1 MLLKLVKYQA
11 YMRGMPKVGPYSRCA
26 TLRKL
31 DKRTKEARLVQSMR
45 AELSA
50 HVGGKPNIAQ
60 RILID
65 QAAELR
71 LRIAL
76 MEAEGTDPG
85 EMTERRQVQFLAW
98 TGALTR
104 LLKDLG
110 LEGAPQK
117 APSLGDVMRK
127 PAPHRSATA

>member
-1 MLLKLVKYQA
+1 MVLKLAIYRA
-11 YMRGMPKVGPYSRCA
+11 YMPGMPKVGPYSSCA

-31 DKRTKEARLVQSMR
+31 DKRTKEARLLQSLR
-45 AELSA
+45 AELCA

-110 LEGAPQK
+110 LQGVPQK
-117 APSLGDVMRK
+117 PLSLSEVLRT
-127 PAPHRSATA
+127 PHAAA

>member
-1 MLLKLVKYQA
+1 MKYRA
-11 YMRGMPKVGPYSRCA
+11 YMLGMPKIGPYSRCA

-31 DKRTKEARLVQSMR
+31 DKRTKEARLLQTMR

-50 HVGGKPNIAQ
+50 HVGGRPNIAQ
-60 RILID
+60 QILID
-65 QAAELR
+65 QAAQLR

-110 LEGAPQK
+110 LQGVAAKP
-117 APSLGDVMRK
+117 PSLSDVMRQ
-127 PAPHRSATA
+127 AASQRSASARV

>member
-1 MLLKLVKYQA
+1 MDG
-11 YMRGMPKVGPYSRCA
+11 RSR
-26 TLRKL
+26 
-31 DKRTKEARLVQSMR
+31 EARLLKSMR
-45 AELSA
+45 ADLIT
-50 HVGGKPNIAQ
+50 HLGGKPSVAQ

-76 MEAEGTDPG
+76 MEAETLEPG

-110 LEGAPQK
+110 LQGVPQAP
-117 APSLGDVMRK
+117 PSLKEVLRM
-127 PAPHRSATA
+127 PSSAA

>member
-1 MLLKLVKYQA
+1 MA
-11 YMRGMPKVGPYSRCA
+11 SMPKVGPYSSCA
-26 TLRKL
+26 TLRKM
-31 DKRTKEARLVQSMR
+31 DKRTKEARLLKTMR
-45 AELSA
+45 AELAA

-60 RILID
+60 QILID

-110 LEGAPQK
+110 LQGVAQK
-117 APSLGDVMRK
+117 PPSLSDVMGK
-127 PAPHRSATA
+127 PAPQHSTAA

>member
-1 MLLKLVKYQA
+1 
-11 YMRGMPKVGPYSRCA
+11 MPKVGPYSRNS
-26 TLRKL
+26 TLRKM
-31 DKRTKEARLVQSMR
+31 DGRSREARLLKSMR
-45 AELSA
+45 AELIA
-50 HVGGKPNIAQ
+50 HVGGKPNVAQ

-76 MEAEGTDPG
+76 MEAETLEPG

-110 LEGAPQK
+110 LQGVPQAP
-117 APSLGDVMRK
+117 PSLSDVMRK
-127 PAPHRSATA
+127 PAPQHSATA

>member
-1 MLLKLVKYQA
+1 MPA
-11 YMRGMPKVGPYSRCA
+11 MPKVGPYSRNS
-26 TLRKL
+26 TQRKM
-31 DKRTKEARLVQSMR
+31 DGRSREARLLKSMR
-45 AELSA
+45 AELIA
-50 HVGGKPNIAQ
+50 HVGGKPSVAQ
-60 RILID
+60 QILID

-76 MEAEGTDPG
+76 MEAETLEPG

-110 LEGAPQK
+110 LQGVPQTP
-117 APSLGDVMRK
+117 PSLSDVMRK
-127 PAPHRSATA
+127 PSPQHSVSL